1 MRNSRDDGPAPGA
14 DRQRSGGNRS
24 VRPLRGGA
32 GGRPPQ
38 ETGPAALVRLV
49 ATGQAESRAEL
60 ARLSGLAASSVS
72 LRVEQ
77 LIEAGLF
84 AEEGAGASRG
94 GRRPRRL
101 RLAREAGVFL
111 VADLGAHHARL
122 AALDLTGTPR
132 ALADLACDI
141 SVGPEATLAAV
152 IDSLRALAAEHGLAD
167 VPVRGVGIGLPGPVD
182 PATGQVVSPSR
193 MPGWN
198 DFPVREFVDAH
209 AGIPALVENDAN
221 LMAVGEHRRSWPD
234 LDNVMVI
241 KLGSGIGCGVIV
253 DGRLHRGRGAAG
265 DISHVRIRSEATVD
279 CSCGHPDCLEA
290 HASGAALTASLA
302 AQGITAES
310 PAEIVDLVA
319 DGVPQATAAVRNAGR
334 LIGDVLTAL
343 VNFFNPDAL
352 VIGGSLSNAEPLVAT
367 IRGAIYERCLP
378 LATRNL
384 EIATSR
390 AGRDVGILGA
400 GHLLLDHSAEWID
413 RTLDR

>member
-1 MRNSRDDGPAPGA
+1 MRNSRDDGPAG
-14 DRQRSGGNRS
+14 
-24 VRPLRGGA
+24 L
-32 GGRPPQ
+32 
-38 ETGPAALVRLV
+38 LRLV

-77 LIEAGLF
+77 LLDAGLF

-101 RLAREAGVFL
+101 RLARAAGVFL

-122 AALDLTGTPR
+122 AV
-132 ALADLACDI
+132 ADLAGTPLALGDLTCDI
-141 SVGPEATLAAV
+141 AVGPERTLADV
-152 IDSLRALAAEHGLAD
+152 IDALRALAREHDLGD

-198 DFPVREFVDAH
+198 DFPVREFVTAT
-209 AGIPALVENDAN
+209 AGVPALVENDAN
-221 LMAVGEHRRSWPD
+221 LMAVGEHRQSRPD
-234 LDNVMVI
+234 SDNLMVI

-265 DISHVRIRSEATVD
+265 DISHVRILSEATVD

-290 HASGAALTASLA
+290 HASGAALAAALA
-302 AQGITAES
+302 EQDIVLDHPAQ
-310 PAEIVDLVA
+310 IVDLVA
-319 DGVPQATAAVRNAGR
+319 DGVPQATSAVRTAGR

-352 VIGGSLSNAEPLVAT
+352 IIGGSLSNAEPLVAT
-367 IRGAIYERCLP
+367 IRGVIYERCLP

-384 EIATSR
+384 EIDTST
-390 AGRDVGILGA
+390 AGRDASILGA
-400 GHLLLDHSAEWID
+400 GHLLLDASDDWID
-413 RTLDR
+413 RALER

>member
-1 MRNSRDDGPAPGA
+1 MRNLRDDGPA
-14 DRQRSGGNRS
+14 
-24 VRPLRGGA
+24 
-32 GGRPPQ
+32 
-38 ETGPAALVRLV
+38 ALLRLV
-49 ATGQAESRAEL
+49 ASGRAESRADL
-60 ARLSGLAASSVS
+60 ARVSGLAASSVS

-101 RLAREAGVFL
+101 RLARGAGVFL

-122 AALDLTGTPR
+122 AVADLAGTP
-132 ALADLACDI
+132 LAVSDLACDI
-141 SVGPEATLAAV
+141 AVGPEPTLTMV
-152 IDSLRALAAEHGLAD
+152 VDRLRELAGGHGLGD
-167 VPVRGVGIGLPGPVD
+167 VPVRGVAVGLPGPVD

-198 DFPVREFVDAH
+198 DFPVRDFVAEYADV
-209 AGIPALVENDAN
+209 PALVENDAN
-221 LMAVGEHRRSWPD
+221 LMAVGEHRHSWPS
-234 LDNVMVI
+234 LDNLMVV

-265 DISHVRIRSEATVD
+265 DISHVRILSEATVD

-290 HASGAALTASLA
+290 HASGAALARSLA
-302 AQGITAES
+302 EQGITVDGPS
-310 PAEIVDLVA
+310 QIVDLVA
-319 DGVPQATAAVRNAGR
+319 DGVPQATAAVRTAGR

-367 IRGAIYERCLP
+367 IRGVIYERCLP

-390 AGRDVGILGA
+390 AGRDASVLGA
-400 GHLLLDHSAEWID
+400 GHLLLGVSDEWID
-413 RTLDR
+413 RVLER

>member
-1 MRNSRDDGPAPGA
+1 MRNSRDDGPAG
-14 DRQRSGGNRS
+14 
-24 VRPLRGGA
+24 L
-32 GGRPPQ
+32 
-38 ETGPAALVRLV
+38 LRLV

-77 LIEAGLF
+77 LLDAGLF

-101 RLAREAGVFL
+101 RLARAAGVFL

-122 AALDLTGTPR
+122 AV
-132 ALADLACDI
+132 ADLAGAPLVLGDLTCDI
-141 SVGPEATLAAV
+141 AVGPERTLADV
-152 IDSLRALAAEHGLAD
+152 IDALRALAREHDLGD

-198 DFPVREFVDAH
+198 DFPVREFVTAT
-209 AGIPALVENDAN
+209 AGVPALVENDAN
-221 LMAVGEHRRSWPD
+221 LMAVGEHRQSRPD
-234 LDNVMVI
+234 SDNLMVI

-265 DISHVRIRSEATVD
+265 DISHVRILSEATVD

-290 HASGAALTASLA
+290 HASGAALAAALA
-302 AQGITAES
+302 EQDIVLDHPAQ
-310 PAEIVDLVA
+310 IVDLVA
-319 DGVPQATAAVRNAGR
+319 DGVPQATSAVRTAGR

-352 VIGGSLSNAEPLVAT
+352 IIGGSLSNAEPLVAT
-367 IRGAIYERCLP
+367 IRGVIYERCLP

-384 EIATSR
+384 EIDTST
-390 AGRDVGILGA
+390 AGRDASILGA
-400 GHLLLDHSAEWID
+400 GHLLLDASDDWID
-413 RTLDR
+413 RALER

>member
-1 MRNSRDDGPAPGA
+1 
-14 DRQRSGGNRS
+14 
-24 VRPLRGGA
+24 
-32 GGRPPQ
+32 
-38 ETGPAALVRLV
+38 VRLV
-49 ATGQAESRAEL
+49 ATGRAESRAEL

-77 LIEAGLF
+77 LIDAGLF

-122 AALDLTGTPR
+122 AAADLAGTPL
-132 ALADLACDI
+132 AVADLACDI
-141 SVGPEATLAAV
+141 AVGPERTLTAV
-152 IDSLRALAAEHGLAD
+152 VESLRALAREHGLHD

-198 DFPVREFVDAH
+198 DFPVRDFVTGH
-209 AGIPALVENDAN
+209 TGVPALVENDAN
-221 LMAVGEHRRSWPD
+221 LMAVGEHRGSWPA

-253 DGRLHRGRGAAG
+253 AGRLHRGRGAAG
-265 DISHVRIRSEATVD
+265 DISHVRILSEATVD

-290 HASGAALTASLA
+290 HASGAALAASLA
-302 AQGITAES
+302 AQGIAVEHPS
-310 PAEIVDLVA
+310 QIVDLVA
-319 DGVPQATAAVRNAGR
+319 DGVPQATSAVRTAGR

-367 IRGAIYERCLP
+367 IRGVIYERCLP

-390 AGRDVGILGA
+390 AGRDASVLGA
-400 GHLLLDHSAEWID
+400 GHLLLGMADDWIE
-413 RTLDR
+413 RVLER

>member
-1 MRNSRDDGPAPGA
+1 MRNKGDD
-14 DRQRSGGNRS
+14 
-24 VRPLRGGA
+24 
-32 GGRPPQ
+32 
-38 ETGPAALVRLV
+38 GPAALVRLV
-49 ATGQAESRAEL
+49 ATGRAESRAEL

-77 LIEAGLF
+77 LIAAGLF

-122 AALDLTGTPR
+122 AAADLAGTP
-132 ALADLACDI
+132 LAVSDLACDI
-141 SVGPEATLAAV
+141 AVGPEETLTAV
-152 IDSLRALAAEHGLAD
+152 TRSLRGLAREHGLAD
-167 VPVRGVGIGLPGPVD
+167 VPVRGIGIGLPGPVD

-198 DFPVREFVDAH
+198 DFPVRDFVTRH
-209 AGIPALVENDAN
+209 AGVPVLVENDAN
-221 LMAVGEHRRSWPD
+221 LMAVGEHRASWPS
-234 LDNVMVI
+234 LDNLMVI

-265 DISHVRIRSEATVD
+265 DISHVRILSEATVD

-290 HASGAALTASLA
+290 HASGAALAASLA
-302 AQGITAES
+302 GHGIAVEHPS
-310 PAEIVDLVA
+310 EIVDLVA
-319 DGVPQATAAVRNAGR
+319 DGVPQATSAVRTAGR
-334 LIGDVLTAL
+334 LIGDVLTGL

-367 IRGAIYERCLP
+367 IRGVIYERCLP

-390 AGRDVGILGA
+390 AGRDASVLGA
-400 GHLLLDHSAEWID
+400 GQLMLENSDAWID
-413 RTLDR
+413 RVLER